1 MAKIIKFNPQN
12 NNENQ
17 NKNQTD
23 NIESKQDKE
32 SDINQSKLRA
42 IDNIPS
48 FLELIANGIEEHVL
62 YYFAVKEVLGINFVY
77 KDNEKG
83 EVGVLGVLV
92 YEHKRKPGS
101 FVAEFIA
108 KGYYDN
114 RSKKVIITELA
125 FKQGEPQ
132 LYQSIIKTLKAK
144 KILPQ

>member
-1 MAKIIKFNPQN
+1 MAKIIKFNPHD
-12 NNENQ
+12 NNEN
-17 NKNQTD
+17 KNQM
-23 NIESKQDKE
+23 NKVENKQQE
-32 SDINQSKLRA
+32 EININQSKVKT
-42 IDNIPS
+42 IDNTLS

-62 YYFAVKEVLGINFVY
+62 YYFAVKEVLGIDFVY

-83 EVGVLGVLV
+83 EVGVLGVLA

-101 FVAEFIA
+101 FIAEFIA

-114 RSKKVIITELA
+114 RNKKVIITELA

-132 LYQSIIKTLKAK
+132 LYQSIMKTLKAK